1 MSKRDNPTGIDK
13 PEPRIQSAKHHL
25 PKLNFLN
32 DKLTAIND
40 VPN

>member
-1 MSKRDNPTGIDK
+1 MSKRDDPTGTDK

-25 PKLNFLN
+25 PKLNIFN
-32 DKLTAIND
+32 DKLTANND